1 MIEYNITFRK
11 LKNEKVEFQKIYT
24 WCQNKYVY
32 EWFEQRKLT
41 IKEIEEKYKNKLKEK
56 KQDLYI
62 IMCNDIDIGLVQ
74 IYPFNNDVN
83 IDTLK
88 QYNNIYEYDL
98 FIGEEQ
104 YLNKGI
110 GKQIIKKINQK
121 IYNEYPSDAIIL
133 RPFKRNIRAVK
144 CYEKSNFKMIY
155 EYKDTDTLGNI
166 EEIIIML
173 NKLDRWKFGTKP
185 NELIKLVLEGKKTAT
200 TSLYKND
207 KSKEE
212 GGISILTNSNN
223 QYICKIKTKK
233 EIITEFKNI
242 TWDLAKLEGENNTLE
257 EWKTTH
263 KKYFQTINKNFN
275 DNTKVA
281 FEIFEVIDK

>member
-1 MIEYNITFRK
+1 MIEYNITFRQ
-11 LKNEKVEFQKIYT
+11 LKNNKKDLQKIYT
-24 WCQNKYVY
+24 WYQNKYVY

-62 IMCNDIDIGLVQ
+62 IMYNGIDIGLVQ

-121 IYNEYPSDAIIL
+121 I
-133 RPFKRNIRAVK
+133 F
-144 CYEKSNFKMIY
+144 
-155 EYKDTDTLGNI
+155 
-166 EEIIIML
+166 
-173 NKLDRWKFGTKP
+173 
-185 NELIKLVLEGKKTAT
+185 
-200 TSLYKND
+200 
-207 KSKEE
+207 
-212 GGISILTNSNN
+212 IS
-223 QYICKIKTKK
+223 
-233 EIITEFKNI
+233 
-242 TWDLAKLEGENNTLE
+242 
-257 EWKTTH
+257 
-263 KKYFQTINKNFN
+263 
-275 DNTKVA
+275 
-281 FEIFEVIDK
+281 